1 MQSGVMEACPLNQAR
16 PLVIVLLGPT
26 ASGKT
31 ALAIEL
37 ARSLDLAVLNVDSRQ
52 LYLEMNLGTA
62 KPSWQQRSL
71 VRHELLDLRRPDQ
84 PINLQEFRLLAEAA
98 IAAEHAR
105 RGIALLAG
113 GSGLYLKALTQGLQP
128 PSVPPQPAL
137 RAQLEALGQP
147 TCFQLLRA
155 ADPLAAGRIAAAD
168 ALRTQRAPEVI
179 YATGKPLSSQ
189 QGQQPPPWQVIELG
203 LDPVD
208 LPQRIASRTSQL
220 YADGLV
226 EETRGLIERY
236 GPELP
241 LLATIG
247 YGEARSLLAG
257 GLAEAQAIRITA
269 QRTRKFAKRQR
280 TWFRGQHQPRWL
292 QSSDIDAQLSEA
304 LAQVLPAVR
313 QVLG

>member
-1 MQSGVMEACPLNQAR
+1 MLLQLAAAGEAAVRCGAELRKAGARVHGRVAALVAAADQAEER
-16 PLVIVLLGPT
+16 AEALSAGLAALRGSAAASARRLELL
-26 ASGKT
+26 ASHGD
-31 ALAIEL
+31 ALR
-37 ARSLDLAVLNVDSRQ
+37 ARAGAVLF
-52 LYLEMNLGTA
+52 A
-62 KPSWQQRSL
+62 
-71 VRHELLDLRRPDQ
+71 LR
-84 PINLQEFRLLAEAA
+84 
-98 IAAEHAR
+98 
-105 RGIALLAG
+105 LAG

-155 ADPLAAGRIAAAD
+155 ADPVAASRIAAAD
-168 ALRTQRAPEVI
+168 ALRTQRALEVI

-189 QGQQPPPWQVIELG
+189 QSQQPPPWQVIELG

-226 EETRGLIERY
+226 DETRGLIERY

-241 LLATIG
+241 LLSTIG

-257 GLAEAQAIRITA
+257 RLAEAQAIRITA
-269 QRTRKFAKRQR
+269 QRTRQFAKRQR
-280 TWFRGQHQPRWL
+280 TWFRGQHQPCWL

>member
-52 LYLEMNLGTA
+52 LYLEMDLGTA
-62 KPSWQQRSL
+62 KPSCQQRSL

-168 ALRTQRAPEVI
+168 ALRTQRALEVI

-189 QGQQPPPWQVIELG
+189 QSQQPPDWRVIELG

-269 QRTRKFAKRQR
+269 QRTRQFAKRQR
-280 TWFRGQHQPRWL
+280 TWFRGQHQPSWL

>member
-52 LYLEMNLGTA
+52 LYLEMDLGTA

-147 TCFQLLRA
+147 TCYQLLRA

-168 ALRTQRAPEVI
+168 ALRTQRALEVI

-189 QGQQPPPWQVIELG
+189 QSQQPPDWQVIELG

-226 EETRGLIERY
+226 EETRSLIERY

-257 GLAEAQAIRITA
+257 GLAEAQAIRLTA
-269 QRTRKFAKRQR
+269 QRTRQFAKRQR
-280 TWFRGQHQPRWL
+280 TWFRGQHQPSWL
-292 QSSDIDAQLSEA
+292 QSCDIDAQLSEA